1 MRSIVYAAE
10 QSGDRGKRKAFR
22 RTDVLSVPAKSTCP
36 GFFVA
41 TSTHSQCCVTHTHT
55 FPSSFNSNERVQTA
69 DLERGVCVPLEKS
82 YFFTLTCLYV
92 CRLLCLLF
100 GKLRDSAC
108 FELVTL
114 KELAFWKYVLYKK
127 DVLSPRR
134 EIYNS
139 KNTENSWTLFIN

>member
-22 RTDVLSVPAKSTCP
+22 GRTDVLSVPAKSTCP

-82 YFFTLTCLYV
+82 YFFHSHVPV
-92 CRLLCLLF
+92 CMSFAVFIVREAAGLSLF
-100 GKLRDSAC
+100 
-108 FELVTL
+108 
-114 KELAFWKYVLYKK
+114 
-127 DVLSPRR
+127 
-134 EIYNS
+134 
-139 KNTENSWTLFIN
+139 